1 MRRLTTL
8 MLLAL
13 VPAAVASAA
22 PAADDG
28 KTLYE
33 TKCAIC
39 HGKNGVAK
47 PAGKGS
53 RNFDDAAFQA
63 SSSIDGIAKVT
74 SEGKG
79 KMPAYRSTL
88 TPAQIQAIAAHVKT
102 LGPAK

>member
-1 MRRLTTL
+1 M
-8 MLLAL
+8 
-13 VPAAVASAA
+13 
-22 PAADDG
+22 AADDG

-33 TKCAIC
+33 TKCALC

-53 RNFDDAAFQA
+53 RNFDDPAFQA
-63 SSSIDGIAKVT
+63 ASSTADIVKVT

-88 TPAQIQAIAAHVKT
+88 TPAQIQSIAAHIKT
-102 LGPAK
+102 LGAAK

>member
-1 MRRLTTL
+1 MCRLTTVTL
-8 MLLAL
+8 FAI
-13 VPAAVASAA
+13 AAAA
-22 PAADDG
+22 AGSGLAADDG

-53 RNFDDAAFQA
+53 RNFNDPAFQTA
-63 SSSIDGIAKVT
+63 SSIDAIVT
-74 SEGKG
+74 MTTEGKG

-88 TPAQIQAIAAHVKT
+88 TPGQIRAIAAHVKS
-102 LGPAK
+102 LGPSQ

>member
-13 VPAAVASAA
+13 VPAAAASVA

-33 TKCAIC
+33 TKCALC

-53 RNFDDAAFQA
+53 RNFGDPAFQTA
-63 SSSIDGIAKVT
+63 SPIDAIVKVT

-88 TPAQIQAIAAHVKT
+88 TPTQIQAIAAHIKT